1 MFGYALDHPPCRL
14 IDDTGSA
21 RGPYMSEPR
30 KAFLLR
36 MNVELWRDLEAWAQE
51 EFRSVNGQIEFLLRD
66 AARRRR
72 GKQLAAVAKTAG
84 PVAEAEATL
93 PSPTLPPDTELE
105 MGRHD

>member
-1 MFGYALDHPPCRL
+1 
-14 IDDTGSA
+14 
-21 RGPYMSEPR
+21 MSEPR

-36 MNVELWRDLEAWAQE
+36 INAGLWRELEAWAQE

-72 GKQLAAVAKTAG
+72 GQQLADMEKTPGPAKE
-84 PVAEAEATL
+84 PEAAL
-93 PSPTLPPDTELE
+93 PSSTPPPDSELE